1 MQYDRIYSIRRGE
14 YLGDAL
20 LRAGMRFIPRNC
32 IINKR
37 LPGIGATHLELTSPR
52 KSIIIE
58 PNVPV
63 IESKAKKHE
72 HCLAVMQG
80 VNVAKVMAFL
90 EDNLNENY
98 KLLTTP
104 ESFPKIKEAMTQ
116 LDIDMYREC
125 FLLFDECEKIIQ
137 DADFR
142 SSITLPMDDF
152 FRFTDKALIS
162 ATPIVA
168 EDERFRDF
176 MHVLIEPDYNYKLK
190 LNVVNTNNITIAL
203 SEVIAKKRQAVC
215 IFCNSIDS
223 INSFFRVIPELQDSC
238 TYCSKD
244 GIEKLFLG
252 RRREKSI
259 YITELKR
266 YNFFTSR
273 FFSAV
278 DIECEPPHVVI
289 ISDIC
294 GAPQSVIDPKTEAI
308 QIAGRFRNGVKSI
321 THITSID
328 ENLDYQSKEE
338 TDRWLKGAEE
348 TYRQWNR
355 ELETTDNDGKRTLL
369 REAMDS
375 NSYTRFLNENR
386 KPEPF
391 IIANYYEEQAVRKL
405 YTDIRHLLNAYE
417 ETKYFTVNYREQMCE
432 VSDRERLAIQRVLS
446 RRDKYEW
453 LLRKFEQI
461 EHLKRSKDK
470 KQAERHHLTLM
481 GLLNSESER
490 NLYQC
495 YARFGA
501 EYVRDTGFKD
511 KAIRESLG
519 EVPSIIMKHSARTKE
534 LFAKRFEVGKE
545 YTPTEIKSM
554 MSGIY
559 KELKIFNKRMTAK
572 EINKFAKVEETRKHQ
587 NRMVK
592 IVELL

>member
-1 MQYDRIYSIRRGE
+1 MQYDRIYNIRRGE

-20 LRAGMRFIPRNC
+20 LRAGIKFIPRNC

-52 KSIIIE
+52 KSVIIE

-80 VNVAKVMAFL
+80 VNVAKVVSFL
-90 EDNLNENY
+90 EENFNENY

-104 ESFPKIKEAMTQ
+104 ESFHKIKEAMAQ
-116 LDIDMYREC
+116 LEVNMYREC

-137 DADFR
+137 DVDFR
-142 SSITLPMDDF
+142 SSIALPMDDF
-152 FRFTDKALIS
+152 FCFTDKAMIS
-162 ATPIVA
+162 ATPIIA
-168 EDERFRDF
+168 DDERFRDF
-176 MHVLIEPDYNYKLK
+176 MRVLIQPDYDYKLK
-190 LNVVNTNNITIAL
+190 LNLVNTNNITLAL
-203 SEVIAKKRQAVC
+203 AETISNKRQAVC

-223 INSFFRVIPELQDSC
+223 INSFFRVIPELQNSC

-252 RRREKSI
+252 RRRDKSVFI
-259 YITELKR
+259 KELKR

-273 FFSAV
+273 FYSAV

-289 ISDIC
+289 ISDVC
-294 GAPQSVIDPKTEAI
+294 GAAQSVIDPNTEAI

-328 ENLDYQSKEE
+328 ESLEYQSKEE

-348 TYRQWNR
+348 TYRQWSR
-355 ELETTDNDGKRTLL
+355 ELERTENDGKRTLL
-369 REAMDS
+369 REALDN
-375 NSYTRFLNENR
+375 NSYNRFLNDSHH
-386 KPEPF
+386 PEPF
-391 IIANYYEEQAVRKL
+391 IIANHYEEQAVKKL
-405 YTDIRHLLNAYE
+405 YTDIHHLLNAYE
-417 ETKYFTVNYREQMCE
+417 ETQYFKVNYQEQTYD

-446 RRDKYEW
+446 KRDKYEW

-461 EHLKRSKDK
+461 EYLKKSKDK
-470 KQAERHHLTLM
+470 KQLERHHQTLL

-495 YARFGA
+495 YSRYGA
-501 EYVRDTGFKD
+501 EYVRVMGFKD

-519 EVPSIIMKHSARTKE
+519 VLPSFVTKGSVQAKQ
-534 LFAKRFEVGKE
+534 LFAKQFEVGKE

-554 MSGIY
+554 MNGIY

-572 EINKFAKVEETRKHQ
+572 EINKFAKVEESKRHKDRTI
-587 NRMVK
+587 K
-592 IVELL
+592 IIELL

>member
-20 LRAGMRFIPRNC
+20 LRAGIKFIPRNC

-63 IESKAKKHE
+63 IENKAKKHE

-80 VNVAKVMAFL
+80 VNVAKVMEFL
-90 EDNLNENY
+90 EENRDENY

-104 ESFPKIKEAMTQ
+104 ESFPKIKEAMMQ
-116 LDIDMYREC
+116 LDINMYREC

-137 DADFR
+137 DVDFR
-142 SSITLPMDDF
+142 NSIMLPMEDF
-152 FRFTDKALIS
+152 FQFTDKALIS

-168 EDERFRDF
+168 RDERFRDF
-176 MHVLIEPDYNYKLK
+176 MNVLIEPNYDYKLK
-190 LNVVNTNNITIAL
+190 LNVVNTNNITLAL
-203 SEVIAKKRQAVC
+203 SETIAGKRQAIC

-223 INSFFRVIPELQDSC
+223 INSFFRMIPELQDSC

-244 GIEKLFLG
+244 GMEKLFLG
-252 RRREKSI
+252 RRRSKSAF
-259 YITELKR
+259 ITELKH

-289 ISDIC
+289 ISDIN
-294 GAPQSVIDPKTEAI
+294 GATQSVIDPKTQAI
-308 QIAGRFRNGVKSI
+308 QIAGRFRNGVRSV
-321 THITSID
+321 THITAID
-328 ENLDYQSKEE
+328 ENLEYQSKEE
-338 TDRWLKGAEE
+338 TDRWLKGAED
-348 TYRQWNR
+348 TYRQWTR
-355 ELETTDNDGKRTLL
+355 ELETTDNDGRRTLL
-369 REAMDS
+369 REALDG
-375 NSYTRFLNENR
+375 NSYTRYLNDSR
-386 KPEPF
+386 QPEPF

-405 YTDIRHLLNAYE
+405 YTDIHHLLNAYE
-417 ETKYFTVNYREQMCE
+417 ETGYFKVDYREQTYE

-446 RRDKYEW
+446 KRDKYEW

-461 EHLKRSKDK
+461 EYLKMSKDK
-470 KQAERHHLTLM
+470 KQAEQHHQMLL

-501 EYVRDTGFKD
+501 DYVRGTEFKD

-519 EVPSIIMKHSARTKE
+519 EVPSMIIKRSARAKE

-554 MSGIY
+554 MTGIY
-559 KELKIFNKRMTAK
+559 KELNIFTRGVTAK
-572 EINKFAKVEETRKHQ
+572 EINKFAKTEECRTTKKRSFKV
-587 NRMVK
+587 M
-592 IVELL
+592 ELI

>member
-20 LRAGMRFIPRNC
+20 MRAGIKFIPRNC

-37 LPGIGATHLELTSPR
+37 LPGIGATHMELTSPR

-63 IESKAKKHE
+63 IESKSKKHE

-80 VNVAKVMAFL
+80 VNVAKVMGFL
-90 EDNLNENY
+90 EENRDENY

-104 ESFPKIKEAMTQ
+104 ESFPKIKEAMMQ
-116 LDIDMYREC
+116 LDMDMYREC

-137 DADFR
+137 DVDFR
-142 SSITLPMDDF
+142 NSIMLPMEDF

-168 EDERFRDF
+168 RDERFRDF
-176 MHVLIEPDYNYKLK
+176 MNVLIKPNYDYKLK
-190 LNVVNTNNITIAL
+190 LNVVNTNNITLAL
-203 SEVIAKKRQAVC
+203 SETIASKKRPIC

-223 INSFFRVIPELQDSC
+223 INSFLRMIPELQDSS

-244 GIEKLFLG
+244 GMEKLFLS
-252 RRREKSI
+252 RHRST
-259 YITELKR
+259 YAFITELKH

-289 ISDIC
+289 ISDIH
-294 GAPQSVIDPKTEAI
+294 GATQSVIDPKTQAI
-308 QIAGRFRNGVKSI
+308 QIAGRFRNGVRSV
-321 THITSID
+321 THITAID
-328 ENLDYQSKEE
+328 ENLEYQSKEE
-338 TDRWLKGAEE
+338 VDRWLKGAED
-348 TYRQWNR
+348 TYRQWTR

-369 REAMDS
+369 REALDG
-375 NSYTRFLNENR
+375 NSYTRYLNDNHQ
-386 KPEPF
+386 PEPF
-391 IIANYYEEQAVRKL
+391 IIANYYEEQAVKKL
-405 YTDIRHLLNAYE
+405 YTDIHHLLNAYE
-417 ETKYFTVNYREQMCE
+417 ETGYFKIDYREQTYE

-446 RRDKYEW
+446 KRDKYEW

-461 EHLKRSKDK
+461 EYLKMSKDK
-470 KQAERHHLTLM
+470 KQAERHHQMLL

-495 YARFGA
+495 YSRFGA
-501 EYVRDTGFKD
+501 DYVRGTEFKD

-519 EVPSIIMKHSARTKE
+519 EVPSMIIKRSTHAKK
-534 LFAKRFEVGKE
+534 LFAKRFKVGKE

-554 MSGIY
+554 ITGIY
-559 KELKIFNKRMTAK
+559 KELNIFTRGVTAK
-572 EINKFAKVEETRKHQ
+572 EINKFAKTEECRTTKKRSF
-587 NRMVK
+587 K
-592 IVELL
+592 ITELI